1 MKKQNERESQ
11 QKEEEEKEN
20 ADKSMESALNSEVN
34 LAANSEVN
42 LAANSEVNLAAN
54 NAVYDVYMLTDSVP
68 VSNVYD
74 AEKHYLTID
83 DLLLHNGN
91 DIFGEEFIYEG
102 E

>member
-34 LAANSEVN
+34 LAASSEVN
-42 LAANSEVNLAAN
+42 TAAN

>member
-42 LAANSEVNLAAN
+42 TAAN

>member
-20 ADKSMESALNSEVN
+20 AAKSMESALNSEVN

-42 LAANSEVNLAAN
+42 TAAN

>member
-11 QKEEEEKEN
+11 QKEEEKEN
-20 ADKSMESALNSEVN
+20 AGKSMESALNSEVN
-34 LAANSEVN
+34 LAASSEVN
-42 LAANSEVNLAAN
+42 TAAN

>member
-11 QKEEEEKEN
+11 QKEEEKEEN
-20 ADKSMESALNSEVN
+20 AGKSMESALNSEVN

-42 LAANSEVNLAAN
+42 TAAN

>member
-20 ADKSMESALNSEVN
+20 AGKSMESALNSEVN

-42 LAANSEVNLAAN
+42 TAAN

>member
-1 MKKQNERESQ
+1 MKKQNERESL

-20 ADKSMESALNSEVN
+20 AGKSMESALNSEVN

-42 LAANSEVNLAAN
+42 TAAN